1 MADGNGTKLAGKAS
15 YQTDS
20 YIFNMNS
27 SSASSHTLDMG
38 DSGKTY
44 LLASTVARTIT
55 LPAVKA
61 GLRFKFIA
69 TDVTTASTIAT
80 SEGTALIKG
89 GILLS
94 TAWETLAG
102 TTITAT
108 TNNVVGD
115 WIELVCDGTYWYV
128 SGQSGHVNGF
138 TVAQ

>member
-1 MADGNGTKLAGKAS
+1 MADGNGTKLGSKAS

-20 YIFNMNS
+20 YIFNLNS
-27 SSASSHTLDMG
+27 SSASSHVLDMG

-44 LLASTVARTIT
+44 LLNGADAARTIT
-55 LPAVKA
+55 LPKVKA

-80 SEGTALIKG
+80 GEGTALIKG

-115 WIELVCDGTYWYV
+115 WIELVCDGTYWYI
-128 SGQSGHVNGF
+128 SGQSGHANGF
-138 TVAQ
+138 TVA

>member
-1 MADGNGTKLAGKAS
+1 MADGNGAKLASKAS

-20 YIFNMNS
+20 YIFNLND

-44 LLASTVARTIT
+44 LLDGGSAARTVT

-80 SEGTALIKG
+80 NEGTALIKG
-89 GILLS
+89 GILLA

-115 WIELVCDGTYWYV
+115 WIELVCDGTYWYI
-128 SGQSGHVNGF
+128 SGQSGHANGF
-138 TVAQ
+138 TVT

>member
-1 MADGNGTKLAGKAS
+1 MADGSGTKLAGKAS

-27 SSASSHTLDMG
+27 SSASSHALDMG

-44 LLASTVARTIT
+44 LLYNTVARTIT

-61 GLRFKFIA
+61 GLRFKFIV
-69 TDVTTASTIAT
+69 TDSTAASTIAT
-80 SEGTALIKG
+80 SEGTSLIKG
-89 GILLS
+89 GILLA

-115 WIELVCDGTYWYV
+115 WIELVCDGTYWYI
-128 SGQSGHVNGF
+128 SGQSGHANGF
-138 TVAQ
+138 TVA

>member
-1 MADGNGTKLAGKAS
+1 MADGSGTKLAGKAS

-20 YIFNMNS
+20 YIFNMNNA
-27 SSASSHTLDMG
+27 SASSHTLDAG

-44 LLASTVARTIT
+44 LLSNTVARTIT

-61 GLRFKFIA
+61 GLKFKFIA

-89 GILLS
+89 GILLA

-108 TNNVVGD
+108 TDNVVGD
-115 WIELVCDGTYWYV
+115 WIELVCDGTYWYI
-128 SGQSGHVNGF
+128 SGQSGHINGF
-138 TVAQ
+138 TVA